1 MNPTKVNFVMSIV
14 FIILITGCVA
24 QSDTQDT
31 PSIKDYTIKITPF
44 KEKGGR
50 VDWSHKRNLIAYDKR
65 EPKEY
70 YNIYVTDPYGLTEDF
85 LTRIPFTHHCGNP
98 AWHPSGTWLV
108 FQSVDT
114 DLIPSNMDPEDVN
127 AYTNPGAGWLNE
139 LWLVDVGKINERHFY
154 QLYTIDTKGGVLH
167 PHFSPDGTKLLWA
180 ERIGGGDTDTGTWV
194 LKVADFDSV
203 EKDLK
208 NIQVFTPGEQP
219 CFYESHGFSP
229 DGTKILFSGNLQKG
243 QPLYGMNIY
252 ELDLETHELT
262 QLTDTFYQWDEHAH
276 YSPDG
281 QKIVWMSSQG
291 YDMTP
296 LKTDYWI
303 MDFDG
308 SNKTQLTFF
317 NTPGHAHYRGMPI
330 VAADSSWSPD
340 GNRIVAYIKTES
352 KGLSSEGSLVM
363 IEFENPHVFV
373 RGVLSLVVLMLLKYC
388 LFW

>member
-1 MNPTKVNFVMSIV
+1 MNPAKMNLVTSIV

-24 QSDTQDT
+24 QSDTPDT
-31 PSIKDYTIKITPF
+31 ASTKDYTIKITPL

-50 VDWSHKRNLIAYDKR
+50 VDWSHKRNLIAYDRK
-65 EPKEY
+65 ETSEY
-70 YNIYVTDPYGLTEDF
+70 YDIYVADPNGITEKRLTHNLD
-85 LTRIPFTHHCGNP
+85 LYHSGNP

-108 FQSVDT
+108 FQSVNT
-114 DLIPSNMDPEDVN
+114 DLIPSYVSPEDVI
-127 AYTNPGAGWLNE
+127 AYTDPGAGWLNE
-139 LWLVDVGKINERHFY
+139 LWLVDRDGKNYY
-154 QLYTIDTKGGVLH
+154 QLTSVDTKGGVLH

-180 ERIGGGDTDTGTWV
+180 ERIGGGDTETGTWV
-194 LKVADFDSV
+194 LKVADFDSI

-208 NIQVFTPGEQP
+208 NIQIYTPGEQP

-229 DGTKILFSGNLQKG
+229 DGTRILFSGNLQKG
-243 QPLYGMNIY
+243 QPLYGMDIY
-252 ELDLETHELT
+252 ELDLETQELT

-291 YDMTP
+291 LDMTP
-296 LKTDYWI
+296 LKTEFWI

-308 SNKTQLTFF
+308 SNKEQLTFF
-317 NTPGHAHYRGMPI
+317 NTPGHEHYMGKPI

-340 GNRIVAYIKTES
+340 GKRIVAYIKTES

-373 RGVLSLVVLMLLKYC
+373 RAVLSLVILMLLKCC